1 MIDEKSEWI
10 SLFSYTYYNLKKQHK
25 IEPYVYYYTK
35 FTHYNCTRAVFTLH
49 TGAFINKKKTVFF
62 YFFLLRE
69 RQNDSY
75 SCYMAASF
83 HPATLLFFPIKDH
96 YYVNNSSFW
105 TMPLAKAPTNKVFYL
120 TQSQCSA
127 WCITILFS
135 RPVFFLFFLIWFD
148 FKILYTQTI
157 TEIIICFGRFLYYC
171 ELCVCFRTS
180 CILQVWRRTSTCG
193 ILFQVR

>member
-1 MIDEKSEWI
+1 MDI
-10 SLFSYTYYNLKKQHK
+10 TVLKIQRKQHK
-25 IEPYVYYYTK
+25 IERMYITIQK
-35 FTHYNCTRAVFTLH
+35 FTHYNNCTSRRIHITHRSVY
-49 TGAFINKKKTVFF
+49 KQFF
-62 YFFLLRE
+62 FSCWLRE

-83 HPATLLFFPIKDH
+83 HPATLLFFRIKDH

-120 TQSQCSA
+120 TQSQYPV

-157 TEIIICFGRFLYYC
+157 TGDYNMFWSFSLLLWAVLAVLSYFIC
-171 ELCVCFRTS
+171 V
-180 CILQVWRRTSTCG
+180 
-193 ILFQVR
+193 

>member
-1 MIDEKSEWI
+1 MYITIQNSRI
-10 SLFSYTYYNLKKQHK
+10 TTTAH
-25 IEPYVYYYTK
+25 
-35 FTHYNCTRAVFTLH
+35 RAVFTLH
-49 TGAFINKKKTVFF
+49 TGAFINNFFERKT
-62 YFFLLRE
+62 E
-69 RQNDSY
+69 RPY

-83 HPATLLFFPIKDH
+83 HPATLLFFRIKDH

-120 TQSQCSA
+120 TQSQYSV

-171 ELCVCFRTS
+171 ELCFRTS
-180 CILQVWRRTSTCG
+180 CIYIHINVYQHAAY
-193 ILFQVR
+193 F